1 MNTKPIALSVILAVL
16 TFLQLLCISCREGE
30 IDKNAKIAPE
40 ETDTQR
46 VFVSHVIYAPEA
58 TEHEFISYLQNQ
70 YLPIW
75 RKLKDENILH
85 ELSVFKLTKTDSTT
99 ADRHLLNYL
108 ILAQLCPGIK
118 ARDFLKVENLTTN
131 PVAKD
136 SSSFQILRTE
146 ELHCVP
152 NAYFPALSS
161 EGVAEITFLV
171 EFIAVKDSAQFLKEY
186 HDLMN
191 VYFGPL
197 NGALVKEGKLYNIY
211 MMETMEVF
219 FQMDDRLTW
228 NQIHL
233 SGDFPEYKDLDWDS
247 LYTDSFVR
255 IFSCELDSVWA
266 LLPPTLNTSFDCE
279 GRLIERLHVK

>member
-1 MNTKPIALSVILAVL
+1 MNTKSKALSVILAVL
-16 TFLQLLCISCREGE
+16 MFLQLLCIYCGEGE
-30 IDKNAKIAPE
+30 IDKDAKITPK
-40 ETDTQR
+40 ETETKR
-46 VFVSHVIYAPEA
+46 VFVSHVIYAPEV
-58 TEHEFISYLQNQ
+58 TERKFISHLQNQ

-75 RKLKDENILH
+75 RKLKDENILY
-85 ELSVFKLTKTDSTT
+85 ELSVFKLTKIDSTT
-99 ADRHLLNYL
+99 ADRHLCNYL
-108 ILAQLCPGIK
+108 ILAQLCSGVK

-131 PVAKD
+131 PVAND
-136 SSSFQILRTE
+136 SSLFQILRTE
-146 ELHCVP
+146 ELNCVP

-161 EGVAEITFLV
+161 ESTAEIDFLV

-191 VYFGPL
+191 VYFGPI
-197 NGALVKEGKLYNIY
+197 NGVLVKEGKLYNIY
-211 MMETMEVF
+211 MMETMEVV

-247 LYTDSFVR
+247 LYTDSFIW

-266 LLPPTLNTSFDCE
+266 LMPPTLNTSFDCE
-279 GRLIERLHVK
+279 GRLIKRLHVK